1 MLFLKCKKNTIKTS
15 DVSTQ
20 SVEALRSQTDLKKP
34 LIQCQDYIAVRKLTE
49 NINKITI
56 VSVF

>member
-1 MLFLKCKKNTIKTS
+1 MLFLKRKKNTIKTS

-20 SVEALRSQTDLKKP
+20 SVEALRSQTDLKKR
-34 LIQCQDYIAVRKLTE
+34 LIHCQDYIAVRKLTE